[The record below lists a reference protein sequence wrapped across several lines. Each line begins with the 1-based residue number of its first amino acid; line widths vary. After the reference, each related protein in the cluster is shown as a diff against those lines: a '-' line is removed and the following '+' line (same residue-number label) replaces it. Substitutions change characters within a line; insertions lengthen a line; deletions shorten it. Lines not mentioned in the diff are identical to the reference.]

1 VGIESASSRDSS
13 SGGFPWIWRAL
24 AIRVQLGEVDSGGI
38 GLCDTRRYQRVV
50 RRAVGKVAMPSQKIE
65 LPSDVASCSVARRFV
80 RETLAQAA
88 DDLRANASL
97 LVSEVVTNAVLH
109 ASGPV
114 TVEIQ
119 QNGSAY
125 RIAVSDC
132 SRTPPTE
139 KGYRADDATGRG
151 LHLLDSLAAA
161 WGWKR
166 TGPGKVVWFDLPVP
180 LDGSLSPGPEH
191 KSYGSPY
198 PSGTPIALLEA
209 PIQKMIRT
217 AAHYDA
223 LYREFRLIMELDPS
237 HLQAVPG
244 RLLSLI
250 DALGASFLG
259 FGRTTKET
267 WDTAVRDN
275 RDTVD
280 MHFRI
285 PSEAGPAVVRY
296 NRLLDEADDYCQ
308 RAELLTIAPTDEAL
322 AVRRWAFGQVVCQC
336 QGEPPTP
343 WSRWPH

>member
-1 VGIESASSRDSS
+1 
-13 SGGFPWIWRAL
+13 
-24 AIRVQLGEVDSGGI
+24 
-38 GLCDTRRYQRVV
+38 
-50 RRAVGKVAMPSQKIE
+50 MPPQKIE

-80 RETLAQAA
+80 QDSLAQAA
-88 DDLRANASL
+88 DDLRANAAL

-109 ASGPV
+109 ASGPGL
-114 TVEIQ
+114 TVEVQ
-119 QNGSAY
+119 QKGSAY
-125 RIAVSDC
+125 RIAVSDG
-132 SRTPPTE
+132 SGTPPTE
-139 KGYRADDATGRG
+139 KGYRTDDATGRG
-151 LHLLDSLAAA
+151 LHLLDCLAAA

-166 TGPGKVVWFDLPVP
+166 TGIGKVVWFDLPVP
-180 LDGSLSPGPEH
+180 LDGYLSSGTER
-191 KSYGSPY
+191 KSYDDPY
-198 PSGTPIALLEA
+198 PNGTPVALLDA

-223 LYREFRLIMELDPS
+223 LYREFRLILELDPS
-237 HLQAVPG
+237 HRQAVPG

-259 FGRTTKET
+259 FGRSAEEV
-267 WDTAVRDN
+267 WDTAVRKN
-275 RDTVD
+275 RETVD

-296 NRLLDEADDYCQ
+296 NQLLDDADDYCQ

-336 QGEPPTP
+336 RGEPPTP

>member
-1 VGIESASSRDSS
+1 
-13 SGGFPWIWRAL
+13 
-24 AIRVQLGEVDSGGI
+24 
-38 GLCDTRRYQRVV
+38 
-50 RRAVGKVAMPSQKIE
+50 MPSQKLE
-65 LPSDVASCSVARRFV
+65 LPSDVASCSAARRFV
-80 RETLAQAA
+80 RESLAQAA

-119 QNGSAY
+119 QKGSAY
-125 RIAVSDC
+125 RIAVSDG

-166 TGPGKVVWFDLPVP
+166 TGAGKVVWFDLPVP

-191 KSYGSPY
+191 KSYDSPY

-259 FGRTTKET
+259 FGRSTKET
-267 WDTAVRDN
+267 WDTAVREN

-308 RAELLTIAPTDEAL
+308 RAELLTIAPTEEAL

-343 WSRWPH
+343 WSRWPQ